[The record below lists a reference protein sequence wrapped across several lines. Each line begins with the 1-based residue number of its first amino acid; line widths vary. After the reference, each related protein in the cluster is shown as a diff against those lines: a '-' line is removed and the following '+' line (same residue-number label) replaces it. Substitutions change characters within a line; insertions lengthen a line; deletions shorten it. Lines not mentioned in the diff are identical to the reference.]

1 METREVIEVRIFVL
15 VLNSIYDCYEG
26 GQIVAF
32 SDDYNRLVNWYMN
45 QLTNEPYRL
54 EEENNRYLRRF
65 KNDSPLRNYNPPNS
79 LALNETDRFNHGIHD
94 EWIYIDNFENVKSRF
109 TFV

>member
-1 METREVIEVRIFVL
+1 METRVITEVSIFVL
-15 VLNSIYDCYEG
+15 VLISIYDCYEG

-32 SDDYNRLVNWYMN
+32 SVVYNRLVNWYMN
-45 QLTNEPYRL
+45 QLANEPYRL

-65 KNDSPLRNYNPPNS
+65 KNDSPLRDYNPLYS
-79 LALNETDRFNHGIHD
+79 LALNETDHFNHGIHD
-94 EWIYIDNFENVKSRF
+94 EWIYIDNLENTKSRF